1 MFNILIDIFRS
12 MDAKSLMV
20 GWLRLGLMLTT
31 SNEVFEGGA
40 ASRNMGFV
48 E

>member
-1 MFNILIDIFRS
+1 MFNILKDIFGG

-20 GWLRLGLMLTT
+20 GWLRLGLMFTT
-31 SNEVFEGGA
+31 SNEVLEGG

>member
-1 MFNILIDIFRS
+1 MFNILIGICRG

-20 GWLRLGLMLTT
+20 GWLRLGFMLTAST
-31 SNEVFEGGA
+31 EVLEGA